1 MKRFLHRIRAHHAA
15 MRVLAARTVVE
26 IVEAMGADAVTR
38 VQAYGYEAD
47 AVMALR
53 KIEMEA
59 SHG

>member
-1 MKRFLHRIRAHHAA
+1 MRRLLRWFRAHHAA

-26 IVEAMGADAVTR
+26 LVEAMGADAVTR

-47 AVMALR
+47 AVLALR

-59 SHG
+59 SNG